1 MILFGTEHLELF
13 NYIIHHFL
21 QIEIFEGRQDAS
33 EADDMAVG
41 DAIEVFMP
49 KYLFREQYA
58 RCVQVFRQLF
68 YWTEDE
74 FCHEMGAF
82 HEVALYGFLNYMS
95 DLREDTEDLDSIYFD
110 EKSRRLIQEAARWDV
125 REDGEATLEEAM
137 ELYYNIWNYPDLI
150 LEDEDFQVIP
160 ALYNRRI
167 KGDPSMEN
175 FLGINIDYFFDI
187 LPVDIQKKYRTGCIT
202 LTGEVER
209 LLAYIQDRISH
220 GSLYRLF
227 WENGKPVNEGKI
239 QVILENIMDAYFQG
253 QEIDITREALLGT
266 GQVDFKLYR
275 DHGEDGKILIEIKK
289 ADSPALRKG
298 YEKQLTEY
306 MLSSRYK
313 NSFYL
318 IACFTDEEY
327 ERADRFIR
335 EHIYTDTVQLYI
347 NIAVL
352 DLRIRKTASKM

>member
-1 MILFGTEHLELF
+1 MILFHTDHLELF

-21 QIEIFEGRQDAS
+21 QSEIFAGSTDA
-33 EADDMAVG
+33 ETVDDMTVG
-41 DAIEVFMP
+41 DAVEELMP
-49 KYLFREQYA
+49 KYLFREQYT
-58 RCVQVFRQLF
+58 RCIEAYRQLF
-68 YWTEDE
+68 YWTADD
-74 FCHEMGAF
+74 FCHEMEVF
-82 HEVALYGFLNYMS
+82 HEVALYGFIDHMAGLQDS
-95 DLREDTEDLDSIYFD
+95 REDFNRIYFD
-110 EKSRRLIQEAARWDV
+110 GKSRAMIREAAEWDI
-125 REDGEATLEEAM
+125 REDGETGVEEAM
-137 ELYYNIWNYPDLI
+137 ELYYDIWTYPDLI
-150 LEDEDFQVIP
+150 LEDEDFQIIP

-167 KGDPSMEN
+167 MGDPSVEN
-175 FLGINIDYFFDI
+175 RLGINIDYYFDI
-187 LPVDIQKKYRTGCIT
+187 LLLDIQKKYRTGCIT
-202 LTGEVER
+202 LAGEVER
-209 LLAYIQDRISH
+209 LLAYVQDRISH

-275 DHGEDGKILIEIKK
+275 DHGKDGKILIEIKK

-306 MLSSRYK
+306 MRSSKYM

-327 ERADRFIR
+327 DRAHRFIK